1 MLEVLSLPEP
11 NLHQKFRLKSE
22 WNYTLI
28 RMMLMIWRNPKQI
41 LLPVP
46 EIWLAD
52 LDPGTCPTWQSKSP
66 VLCTRTLS
74 CWNRQTSSK
83 TIQHFQNVIV
93 LSNIK
98 IQNHWTSQTLL
109 LGRGAHILL
118 AMKFICL
125 LKKNNLDQLKLELV
139 LDVQSYCWPAR
150 PVDELKPAWKCSN
163 WHQQWSGHLF
173 WSWL

>member
-1 MLEVLSLPEP
+1 MLEVISLPEL
-11 NLHQKFRLKSE
+11 NLHRKFRL
-22 WNYTLI
+22 NYTLI
-28 RMMLMIWRNPKQI
+28 RMLFMLQLQIWRNPKQI

-52 LDPGTCPTWQSKSP
+52 PGICPTWQSKSP
-66 VLCTRTLS
+66 VLYTRTLS
-74 CWNRQTSSK
+74 CWNRQASSRMSLYWVTLRFK
-83 TIQHFQNVIV
+83 IIGLGVPTYFWPWS
-93 LSNIK
+93 LSAC
-98 IQNHWTSQTLL
+98 W
-109 LGRGAHILL
+109 
-118 AMKFICL
+118 
-125 LKKNNLDQLKLELV
+125 KKNNLDQLKLELV